1 MKNNRETL
9 INDSIH
15 ELDNSLGG
23 LLINIESLKAINTLM
38 GHVREDVDNADQSDL
53 TSLGLTMRDIRH
65 KIVLIDDLLR
75 YALDDVISN
84 YEGCQYIKTD
94 LFLEFIEKENTPNS
108 KKNQG

>member
-23 LLINIESLKAINTLM
+23 LLINIESLNALNTIM
-38 GHVREDVDNADQSDL
+38 GHVREDVDNTDQSDIP
-53 TSLGLTMRDIRH
+53 SLGLTMRDISH

-75 YALDDVISN
+75 YALKDVIKN
-84 YEGCQYIKTD
+84 YEECQHIKTG
-94 LFLEFIEKENTPNS
+94 LFLDVNKEKPSSGQE
-108 KKNQG
+108 QG

>member
-23 LLINIESLKAINTLM
+23 LLINIESLNALNTIM
-38 GHVREDVDNADQSDL
+38 GHVREEVDNTDQSDI
-53 TSLGLTMRDIRH
+53 TSLGLTMRDISH

-75 YALDDVISN
+75 YALKDVIKN
-84 YEGCQYIKTD
+84 YEDCQHIKTG

-108 KKNQG
+108 IKNQG